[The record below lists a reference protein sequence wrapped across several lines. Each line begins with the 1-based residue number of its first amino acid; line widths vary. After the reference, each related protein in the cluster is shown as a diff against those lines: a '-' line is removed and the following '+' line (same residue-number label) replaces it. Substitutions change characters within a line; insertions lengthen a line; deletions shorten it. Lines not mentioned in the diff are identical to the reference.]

1 MDAQNNVYGTY
12 SQEIIDEYIAW
23 FKNIPGGVTAELRAL
38 RRDIENQEQNLQRIQ
53 QLDESLRIWF
63 NSVPNFCRKNKMHC
77 FRDKKTGETYIN
89 PNYFDTFLETFKD
102 APAFYAA
109 ISPNWIAM
117 KQKMDSARFSMVLEG
132 SESLAGQAGEVARQ
146 PFFEFDEQEGG
157 AKRKRRSKSK
167 SKKSK
172 KSKSK
177 SKSKKSKR
185 TKRK

>member
-117 KQKMDSARFSMVLEG
+117 KQKMDSAKFSMVLKSLEG
-132 SESLAGQAGEVARQ
+132 RAVAGQAAEVARQ
-146 PFFEFDEQEGG
+146 PFFEFDEQGG

-177 SKSKKSKR
+177 R